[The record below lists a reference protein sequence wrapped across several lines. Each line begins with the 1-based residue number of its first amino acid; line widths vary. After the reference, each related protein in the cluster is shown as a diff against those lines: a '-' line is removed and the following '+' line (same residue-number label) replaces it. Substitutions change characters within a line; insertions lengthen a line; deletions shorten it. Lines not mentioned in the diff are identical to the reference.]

1 MHQLNLKVLDGYTQ
15 SLVSSIEELDIE
27 QVSSFSEVIH
37 SKRITGHKVFI
48 AGNGGSA
55 STASHFATDI
65 GIGGLNRTKP
75 VKAVSLCDNSA
86 VITAIANDNG
96 YDSIFSDQLVTLSN
110 PGDLLVVITAS
121 GNSMNLIRAIEAC
134 KSLGVEVFSLTGFDG
149 GKVKEFTT
157 GNNIHIQTPVGSYGI
172 VEDVHLSICHMITEC
187 LRAE

>member
-1 MHQLNLKVLDGYTQ
+1 MDSSNREIISQYLASLFKAGSEIPVVKILD
-15 SLVSSIEELDIE
+15 LVDLI
-27 QVSSFSEVIH
+27 VV
-37 SKRITGHKVFI
+37 KRTSRNTVYV

-86 VITAIANDNG
+86 VITASANDNG
-96 YDSIFSDQLVTLSN
+96 YDSIFNDQLITLSN
-110 PGDLLVVITAS
+110 PGDLLIVITAS

-149 GKVKEFTT
+149 GKVKELTT
-157 GNNIHIQTPVGSYGI
+157 GRNIHIQTPVGSYGI
-172 VEDVHLSICHMITEC
+172 VEDLHLSICHIITEC
-187 LRAE
+187 LRVE

>member
-1 MHQLNLKVLDGYTQ
+1 MENHFQKIVALYLDNLFRIGSEFSKNDLAVLVKT
-15 SLVSSIEELDIE
+15 LI
-27 QVSSFSEVIH
+27 F
-37 SKRITGHKVFI
+37 KRNSGNTVFI

-75 VKAVSLCDNSA
+75 IKAVSLCDNLA
-86 VITAIANDNG
+86 AITASANDNG
-96 YDSIFSDQLVTLSN
+96 YDSIFSDQLTTLCN
-110 PGDLLVVITAS
+110 PGDLLIVITAS

-134 KSLGVEVFSLTGFDG
+134 RSLGVDVFSLTGFDG
-149 GKVKEFTT
+149 GKVKELTA

-172 VEDVHLSICHMITEC
+172 VEDLHLSICHMITEC

>member
-1 MHQLNLKVLDGYTQ
+1 VRQINFKNIDGYIQ
-15 SLVSSIEELDIE
+15 NLVSRIEELDMAL
-27 QVSSFSEVIH
+27 VSHFSEVLH
-37 SKRITGHKVFI
+37 DKRIAGHKVFI

-65 GIGGLNRTKP
+65 GIGGLNRTWP

-86 VITAIANDNG
+86 VITASANDNG
-96 YDSIFSDQLVTLSN
+96 YDSIFSDQLITLSS

-121 GNSMNLIRAIEAC
+121 GNSENLIRAIEVC

-149 GKVKEFTT
+149 GKVKELTS
-157 GNNIHIQTPVGSYGI
+157 GSNIHVQTPVGCYGI
-172 VEDVHLSICHMITEC
+172 VEDLHLSICHMITEC

>member
-1 MHQLNLKVLDGYTQ
+1 MHQLNLKVLDGYIQ
-15 SLVSSIEELDIE
+15 SLVSSIKEIDIE
-27 QVSSFSEVIH
+27 LVSSFSEVLH
-37 SKRITGHKVFI
+37 DTRVSGHKVFI

-86 VITAIANDNG
+86 SITASANDRG

-121 GNSMNLIRAIEAC
+121 GNSKNLIRAIEVC
-134 KSLGVEVFSLTGFDG
+134 GSLGVDVFSLTGFDG
-149 GKVKEFTT
+149 GKVKELTT
-157 GNNIHIQTPVGSYGI
+157 KKNIHIQTPVGSYGI
-172 VEDVHLSICHMITEC
+172 VEDLHLSICHMITEC

>member
-1 MHQLNLKVLDGYTQ
+1 MNPLNTKILDGYIQ
-15 SLVSSIEELDIE
+15 SLVSIIKELDIE
-27 QVSSFSEVIH
+27 LVLKFSEVIH
-37 SKRITGHKVFI
+37 AKRISGHKVFI

-75 VKAVSLCDNSA
+75 VKAVSLCENSA
-86 VITAIANDNG
+86 VMTASANDNG
-96 YDSIFSDQLVTLSN
+96 YDSIFSDQLITLSN

-121 GNSMNLIRAIEAC
+121 GNSMNLIRAIEVC

-149 GKVKEFTT
+149 GKVKDLTMK
-157 GNNIHIQTPVGSYGI
+157 NNIHIQTPVGSYGI
-172 VEDVHLSICHMITEC
+172 VEDLHLSICHMITEC

>member
-1 MHQLNLKVLDGYTQ
+1 MGISNNEIVTQ
-15 SLVSSIEELDIE
+15 YLAGL
-27 QVSSFSEVIH
+27 FKAGSEVPVVKILDLVDLIAA
-37 SKRITGHKVFI
+37 KRTTRSSVYI

-55 STASHFATDI
+55 ATASHFATDI

-86 VITAIANDNG
+86 VITASANDNG
-96 YDSIFSDQLVTLSN
+96 YESIFSDQLITLSN

-134 KSLGVEVFSLTGFDG
+134 GSLGIDVFSLTGFNG
-149 GKVKEFTT
+149 GKVKELTT
-157 GNNIHIQTPVGSYGI
+157 GNNIHIETPVGSYGI
-172 VEDVHLSICHMITEC
+172 VEDLHLSICHMITEC